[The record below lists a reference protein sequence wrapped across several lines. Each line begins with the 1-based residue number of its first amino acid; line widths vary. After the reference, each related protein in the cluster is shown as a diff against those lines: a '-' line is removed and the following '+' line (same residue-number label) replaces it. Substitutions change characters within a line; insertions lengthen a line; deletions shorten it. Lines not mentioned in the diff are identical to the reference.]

1 MAALTPRV
9 VRTARGP
16 VEVAE
21 AGPGPAGPAGLAR
34 RAGGGAPDA
43 PAVLV
48 VHGMPGDWRQAR
60 GLADDLAGDA
70 RVLLVSRPGYGRTP
84 LSSGRSPEEQALLY
98 RSLLDALAVP
108 AAVVVGI
115 SGGGPSS
122 YAFAAGHPQRCA
134 GLVLCCAVRG
144 GDLEVPVGMR
154 RLAAVPGVW
163 VALAAAA
170 RGVDAVRRA
179 TGRAPAPD
187 PAACTPVERERLAQ
201 PEVLSAL
208 QVFEAERPRTLK
220 GRGLRNDT
228 RHLGVPPRPWPAGAR
243 VPVAVLHGDAD
254 EVVPVA
260 HGEAYA
266 AAIPG
271 ARLAV
276 LPGLGHV
283 VPVFGRDELVAE
295 VRALLPW

>member
-1 MAALTPRV
+1 MVALTPRV
-9 VRTARGP
+9 VRTASGP

-21 AGPGPAGPAGLAR
+21 AGAG
-34 RAGGGAPDA
+34 

-60 GLADDLAGDA
+60 VLADDLAPHA

-84 LSSGRSPEEQALLY
+84 LSSGRSPEEQARLY
-98 RSLLDALAVP
+98 RSLLDELGVTT
-108 AAVVVGI
+108 AVVVGI

-122 YAFAAGHPQRCA
+122 YAFAAGHPDRCA

-144 GDLEVPVGMR
+144 GDLEVPVQMR

-163 VALAAAA
+163 VALAAAV
-170 RGVDAVRRA
+170 RGVDALRRA
-179 TGRAPAPD
+179 TGRAQAPD
-187 PAACTPVERERLAQ
+187 LAACTPAEQQRLAS
-201 PEVLSAL
+201 PRVLSAL

-228 RHLGVPPRPWPAGAR
+228 RHLTVPPPAWPSGAGVPA
-243 VPVAVLHGDAD
+243 VVLHGDAD
-254 EVVPVA
+254 DLVPVD

-266 AAIPG
+266 ATIPG
-271 ARLAV
+271 ARLEV
-276 LPGLGHV
+276 LAGLGHA
-283 VPVFGRDELVAE
+283 VPVFARDELVGE
-295 VRALLPW
+295 VRSLL